1 MFDKTKQRRQ
11 NKAAAHK
18 EKVDLKHKDK
28 YGLYEDGE
36 IVGAIGQNG
45 RLMLLPDRVR
55 IARKGLM
62 SLATQGIKGDK
73 EILIKQIAAIKFKEA
88 KHTTGYIGFDFLGG
102 LENKSGL
109 LDMYHDENAVVF
121 TPQQNVLFQE
131 IKALIEKKMDAAH
144 TPVGQQTSQSSAYDE
159 LAKLAT
165 LRDQGIVTEQ
175 EFQEQ
180 KSKLLGTQTSNQ
192 SQRRF
197 DPRTGR
203 PL

>member
-1 MFDKTKQRRQ
+1 MFDKTEKRRE
-11 NKAAAHK
+11 AHR

-28 YGLYEDGE
+28 YGTYEDDE
-36 IVGAIGQNG
+36 LVGAIGQNG

-55 IARKGLM
+55 VVRKGLM

-121 TPQQNVLFQE
+121 TPQQNALFLDM
-131 IKALIEKKMDAAH
+131 KAAIENKMDAAH
-144 TPVGQQTSQSSAYDE
+144 APTGQQISQLSAMDE

-175 EFQEQ
+175 EFQEH
-180 KSKLLGTQTSNQ
+180 KNKLLGTQTA
-192 SQRRF
+192 SQPRF
-197 DPRTGR
+197 DPQTGR
-203 PL
+203 RF